1 MLIVGQFLLYV
12 VLIKSCI
19 IVKIDLSVRT
29 DDDKKMDCHF
39 IKNVLK
45 S

>member
-1 MLIVGQFLLYV
+1 MLIVGQFLLDV

-29 DDDKKMDCHF
+29 DDDKKWTV
-39 IKNVLK
+39 ISLK
-45 S
+45 TC